1 MQKCIYIIVTLL
13 IALATSAEA
22 KINGVYSN
30 KQKVNT
36 TLHSTL
42 SGEYI
47 SLSQMLKLIPKFQ
60 RENKYTIAL
69 LDTKIIFY
77 PSAIFVR
84 QSAQKGD
91 LIIQL
96 SKPVNQFRIDT
107 KEDIYLAVE
116 DFVLVLNAFNIRKAK
131 ILNNDLIIDDF
142 PPAASVLSAE
152 VKHND
157 APNNDVP
164 KAEVMPKADAQLA
177 PKIDAKI
184 KKDEQAKPIAKPET
198 KKQENIQPTRKSE
211 NYEIPPG
218 LKRRLFAEEKRLCH

>member
-69 LDTKIIFY
+69 RDQKIIFY

-84 QSAQKGD
+84 QSSQKGD
-91 LIIQL
+91 SIIQL
-96 SKPVNQFRIDT
+96 SKPINLFRIDT
-107 KEDIYLAVE
+107 KEDIFLAVE
-116 DFVLVLNAFNIRKAK
+116 DFVLVLNAFGIRKAK
-131 ILNNDLIIDDF
+131 ILNNDVIIDDF
-142 PPAASVLSAE
+142 PPVASVLSAE

-157 APNNDVP
+157 APQNDVP
-164 KAEVMPKADAQLA
+164 KVNVQVA

-184 KKDEQAKPIAKPET
+184 KKDEQIKPIAKPAT
-198 KKQENIQPTRKSE
+198 KKQEDIQPTRKPE

-218 LKRRLFAEEKRLCH
+218 LKRRLFVEEERRCH